1 MDFVSQYMSGDH
13 YDLKNVKLVVHMIDY
28 VDNKHVAWSQQQVI
42 TELIQENMQYKIIT
56 HIIYMVKQ

>member
-1 MDFVSQYMSGDH
+1 MSGDH